1 MAFPPDTPE
10 MKARQLSTERAYSIG
25 LEDLNRGLET
35 VGGSGKRLHFL
46 LPLMAGLFRGKQ
58 EKKAAPTLVSY
69 AMLSDAER
77 FALRQ
82 VFYEMDIGQVQ
93 RFDEE
98 CEEKLKS
105 DFLVKQW
112 TRSGLKLD
120 EMWPLSVCCETGVPR
135 DLAFRLGVRRTLT
148 ARYHHYENRARVLF
162 AQYGVSVLAGVKE
175 RSGAPTLLFSGLRQD
190 RAELVSFL
198 AETNDPEF
206 WHLFV
211 DCSNYDL
218 ALTLYGLGWI
228 LDQPNCNKATLILM
242 FQRLN
247 GLDFL
252 QSSRESPDAAVTT
265 QEAALVFRILE
276 RIENGGFHRSD
287 LHCPSYSE
295 AEKLEAP
302 SPTFQCLLDGN
313 PSGRNPVTK
322 FFVEDDCM
330 IFGR

>member
-1 MAFPPDTPE
+1 MAFPPDTQE
-10 MKARQLSTERAYSIG
+10 RKARQLNTERAYSIG
-25 LEDLNRGLET
+25 LEDLNCGAET

-46 LPLMAGLFRGKQ
+46 LPLMVAFRGQQGKNT
-58 EKKAAPTLVSY
+58 APNLVPY

-82 VFYEMDIGQVQ
+82 VFYETDIDQVQ

-98 CEEKLKS
+98 FREKLKS

-135 DLAFRLGVRRTLT
+135 DLAFRLGERRTLT

-162 AQYGVSVLAGVKE
+162 AQYGVSVLAGIEE
-175 RSGAPTLLFSGLRQD
+175 RSGAPTLLFSGLTQD
-190 RAELVSFL
+190 RTELVSFL
-198 AETNDPEF
+198 AETNDSEF
-206 WHLFV
+206 WHVFV

-218 ALTLYGLGWI
+218 PLTLYGLEWI
-228 LDQPNCNKATLILM
+228 LDQPSCDKATLILM
-242 FQRLN
+242 FNRLN
-247 GLDFL
+247 GLDLL
-252 QSSRESPDAAVTT
+252 QSSEEAPDTAATAQQAT
-265 QEAALVFRILE
+265 LVFRILE
-276 RIENGGFHRSD
+276 RIENGDFRRSD

-313 PSGRNPVTK
+313 RSGRNPVTK
-322 FFVEDDCM
+322 YFVEDDCM